1 MQITGHQAQ
10 EHAIATG
17 KVSEQQA
24 RGVHVKVYTHADK
37 ARLNIDYPIQRIHL
51 WLDKAIQVP
60 REYKR
65 LRSRR
70 CRD

>member
-1 MQITGHQAQ
+1 
-10 EHAIATG
+10 
-17 KVSEQQA
+17 VSEQQA

-60 REYKR
+60 LEYKR